1 MNDSDRTT
9 SDPTRLLESAWALR
23 RSAFAGP
30 TDDLPGQLAQARS
43 RLEEAVEHLRDAED
57 PVLLAHALHLVA
69 HVETDLGRP
78 ARARELWQES
88 VALLRTAHD
97 PLQLA
102 HKLRHLGDL
111 LRTEGPVDEARSLL
125 EEAVA
130 LHRDHSKDHDENP
143 NVSLDLAN
151 ALRRLALLNE
161 EQEEIDTARTQWAEA
176 RDLYARL
183 GISAGVDEAAQHL
196 RALVGED
203 GTA

>member
-1 MNDSDRTT
+1 MNDSDGTT
-9 SDPTRLLESAWALR
+9 SSASRLMESAWAQR

-30 TDDLPGQLAQARS
+30 TDNLPEELTEVRAR
-43 RLEEAVEHLRDAED
+43 LKGAVELLQDSEDAI
-57 PVLLAHALHLVA
+57 LLAHALHLVA
-69 HVETDLGRP
+69 HIESDLGRP
-78 ARARELWQES
+78 ARARERWEEA

-111 LRTEGPVDEARSLL
+111 LRTEGAVDEARPLL

-130 LHRDHSKDHDENP
+130 LHRDHSKDHEENP
-143 NVSLDLAN
+143 SVTLDLAN

-161 EQEEIDTARTQWAEA
+161 EKEEIDAARAQWTEA
-176 RDLYARL
+176 RNLYAGL

-196 RALVGED
+196 RALTGEGATD
-203 GTA
+203 